1 MDIKEALYPRP
12 LSDSAVTHLPSA
24 LVPSRSIIKG
34 RYAELIPQN
43 AAEHAADLYA
53 AGHDSDEALH
63 IWDYMNYGP
72 WSSVEAYETT
82 LRAQSSSFD
91 TIFFSIRS
99 LETGKICGQASF
111 LDINPI
117 MGVIEIGHIWFGPE
131 LQRTRA
137 ATEALYLM
145 IRYAMD
151 DLKYRRMEWRCNAKN
166 NKSRLAAGR
175 FGYRFEGIFYNH
187 MISKGK
193 NRDTS
198 WYSILDDEWPE
209 VRGILETWL
218 DEANFDSEGKA
229 KTSLREQ
236 MQDRSPS
243 IRGVE

>member
-1 MDIKEALYPRP
+1 MDINELPYPRP
-12 LSDSAVTHLPSA
+12 LSGAPVTELPSA
-24 LVPSRSIIKG
+24 LVPSRTTITG
-34 RYAELIPQN
+34 RYVELIPQN
-43 AAEHAADLYA
+43 AAEHAADLYS
-53 AGHDSDEALH
+53 AGHDSDEGLR

-72 WSSVEAYETT
+72 WPSVEAYEAT

-91 TIFFSIRS
+91 TIFFTIRS
-99 LETGKICGQASF
+99 LETGKISGQASF
-111 LDINPI
+111 LDINPQ

-131 LQRTRA
+131 LQQTRA

-151 DLKYRRMEWRCNAKN
+151 DLKYRRMEWRCNAQN

-175 FGYRFEGIFYNH
+175 LGYRFEGVFYNH

-209 VRGILETWL
+209 VRGIIESWL
-218 DEANFDSEGKA
+218 DESNFDVSGKV
-229 KTSLREQ
+229 KTSLNEK
-236 MQDRSPS
+236 MQARSPS
-243 IRGVE
+243 KRGA